1 MNLTIK
7 KKNELLD
14 YAIERINQYDSILH
28 EEDVLCVLDLM
39 PSCDGC
45 LYAEVE
51 GEFGV
56 CKICP
61 FAIAERKTRCRPCGQ
76 LEKTPRKHQDDLIKA
91 VNKWC
96 KKFYPEFK
104 VVRV

>member
-14 YAIERINQYDSILH
+14 YAIERINQYDEAREHRGLYYIYSNLPTC
-28 EEDVLCVLDLM
+28 L
-39 PSCDGC
+39 GC
-45 LYAEVE
+45 LHASVSGY
-51 GEFGV
+51 GE
-56 CKICP
+56 CSICP
-61 FAIAERKTRCRPCGQ
+61 FAIDCGSEIACRPRGQ
-76 LEKTPRKHQDDLIKA
+76 WAKTPKDHQSDLIKA

-96 KKFYPEFK
+96 EKFYPEFK